1 MHCRCYSL
9 CRLKEKK
16 RRLAAALVES
26 LLFPGFYYLH
36 PPQQADW
43 TGSYPGHSFKDL
55 SLCACFSCVHAALIL
70 TIHFRGFGKILP
82 SFSHCIWWGGKE
94 SGKGSGQKNGHNG
107 RANRVKKRQRDKKI
121 SALCLLLLSPSFSLQ
136 CLIVC
141 CQGWVAKGHPGD
153 FQNLNKCRGC
163 RPLTPSRP
171 KGGLVSL
178 QLPESEQDQGVW
190 PLTHIS
196 VFLTNLTSVTLGQRV
211 PITRLPSIIAQLT
224 FKRQLLARE
233 SNWWNS
239 VLWSPKV
246 FPPQSKC
253 QNIEVL
259 ESKMGEKKD
268 ISLTELPCCVHSCL
282 SNRMSVS

>member
-43 TGSYPGHSFKDL
+43 TGSHPGHSFKDL

-141 CQGWVAKGHPGD
+141 CQG
-153 FQNLNKCRGC
+153 
-163 RPLTPSRP
+163 
-171 KGGLVSL
+171 
-178 QLPESEQDQGVW
+178 
-190 PLTHIS
+190 
-196 VFLTNLTSVTLGQRV
+196 
-211 PITRLPSIIAQLT
+211 
-224 FKRQLLARE
+224 
-233 SNWWNS
+233 
-239 VLWSPKV
+239 
-246 FPPQSKC
+246 
-253 QNIEVL
+253 
-259 ESKMGEKKD
+259 
-268 ISLTELPCCVHSCL
+268 
-282 SNRMSVS
+282 